1 MAPTPMDSKDVFK
14 KVVKVKVNVF
24 AGLVQR
30 SPALGPIFWKPL
42 ATQEPEICLETHRA
56 VEESM
61 EASSSFH
68 SIGAFWF
75 CSAIPLVL

>member
-30 SPALGPIFWKPL
+30 SPALGPIF
-42 ATQEPEICLETHRA
+42 
-56 VEESM
+56 
-61 EASSSFH
+61 
-68 SIGAFWF
+68 
-75 CSAIPLVL
+75 